1 MLNSLEMVLILLV
14 VATLAIAL
22 FRRLGLPPLLG
33 YLLAGILLGPHALG
47 LIPEDPSFYDLADFG
62 VVFLM
67 FTVGLEFSL
76 QELFELKQTV
86 LGLGTAQ
93 VIFSGLIGAGV
104 SALLGMPWQA
114 SLVAGAALSLSSTA
128 IMSRLLAE
136 RLELKSPQGQRI
148 MGILLFQDLAVVP
161 LLIIIP
167 ALYGNPVDLW
177 ITLGLAGLKV
187 LVAFALL
194 LVFGR
199 RLMGT
204 WFDWVAALKSSEL
217 FILNVL
223 LATLGMAWVTQKL
236 GLSLALGAFLAG
248 MLLSETN
255 YRYQVK
261 DYIKPFRDVLLGLFF
276 ITIGS
281 LLNLQVVALSLH
293 WVLLALVVAFLC
305 KALITYGIARLAG
318 DRDTISL
325 RTALAIAPAGEFGL
339 VLLAQVQGRGL
350 MPDDFLQILL
360 AAQLI
365 SMLLSPLLIQ
375 ASDKIVLYLCESE
388 WAMRSLELHTLS
400 VKSYAAR
407 GHVVV
412 CGFGR
417 SGQVLAQFLE
427 EEGFTILAVDLDS
440 QRVHGATA
448 MGKTVVYGD
457 ASRREVLVSAGIH
470 RASALVVAF
479 SDTAAALAILSHAR
493 ELEPE
498 LPVLVRSRDDTDL
511 EQLREAGA
519 SEVVPELLEGSLMMA
534 SQVLLQ
540 LGVPLSRVVKKIRTV
555 RQERYRQMQGFVPGV
570 TDDMK
575 TENPPEIG

>member
-1 MLNSLEMVLILLV
+1 
-14 VATLAIAL
+14 
-22 FRRLGLPPLLG
+22 
-33 YLLAGILLGPHALG
+33 
-47 LIPEDPSFYDLADFG
+47 
-62 VVFLM
+62 
-67 FTVGLEFSL
+67 
-76 QELFELKQTV
+76 
-86 LGLGTAQ
+86 
-93 VIFSGLIGAGV
+93 
-104 SALLGMPWQA
+104 
-114 SLVAGAALSLSSTA
+114 
-128 IMSRLLAE
+128 
-136 RLELKSPQGQRI
+136 
-148 MGILLFQDLAVVP
+148 
-161 LLIIIP
+161 
-167 ALYGNPVDLW
+167 
-177 ITLGLAGLKV
+177 
-187 LVAFALL
+187 
-194 LVFGR
+194 
-199 RLMGT
+199 
-204 WFDWVAALKSSEL
+204 
-217 FILNVL
+217 
-223 LATLGMAWVTQKL
+223 
-236 GLSLALGAFLAG
+236 

-281 LLNLQVVALSLH
+281 LLNLHAVGRSLH
-293 WVLLALVVAFLC
+293 WVVLALVVAFLC
-305 KALITYGIARLAG
+305 KALMTYGIARLAG
-318 DRDTISL
+318 DRDTIAL

-375 ASDKIVLYLCESE
+375 ASDKIVLFLCESE

-400 VKSYAAR
+400 VKSYAAK

-448 MGKTVVYGD
+448 AGKTVVYGD

-470 RASALVVAF
+470 RASALVIAF
-479 SDTAAALAILSHAR
+479 ADTAAALAILSHAR

-498 LPVLVRSRDDTDL
+498 LPVLVRSRDDSDL
-511 EQLREAGA
+511 DRLREAGA
-519 SEVVPELLEGSLMMA
+519 TEVVPELLEGSLMMA

-540 LGVPLSRVVKKIRTV
+540 LGVPLNRVVKKIRTV

-570 TDDMK
+570 TDDTA
-575 TENPPEIG
+575 TENPPEIS

>member
-33 YLLAGILLGPHALG
+33 YLLSGILLGPHALG
-47 LIPEDPSFYDLADFG
+47 LIPEDASFYDLADFG

-76 QELFELKQTV
+76 QELFELRQTV
-86 LGLGTAQ
+86 LGLGSVQ
-93 VIFSGLIGAGV
+93 VLLSGLLAAAA
-104 SALLGMPWQA
+104 SWFLGLSWQA

-136 RLELKSPQGQRI
+136 RLELKSPQGQRV

-161 LLIIIP
+161 LLIILP
-167 ALYGNPVDLW
+167 ALYGKQGDLLT
-177 ITLGLAGLKV
+177 TLGLAGLKV

-199 RLMGT
+199 RLMGV
-204 WFDWVAALKSSEL
+204 WFDWVAQRKSSEL

-255 YRYQVK
+255 YRYQVQ

-281 LLNLQVVALSLH
+281 LLNLGLVALSLH
-293 WVLLALVVAFLC
+293 WVLLALALAFAA
-305 KALITYGIARLAG
+305 KALITYGICRLAG
-318 DRDTISL
+318 DRDAISL

-350 MPDDFLQILL
+350 MPDDFLQVLL

-388 WAMRSLELHTLS
+388 WAMRSLALHTLS
-400 VKSYAAR
+400 VKSYAAK

-427 EEGFTILAVDLDS
+427 QEGFSILAVDLDS

-448 MGKTVVYGD
+448 AGKTVVYGD

-479 SDTAAALAILSHAR
+479 SDTAAALAILSHVR

-498 LPVLVRSRDDTDL
+498 LPVLVRSRDDSDL
-511 EQLREAGA
+511 DRLKEAGA

-555 RQERYRQMQGFVPGV
+555 RQERYRQMQAFVPGV
-570 TDDMK
+570 TDEAS